1 MESQLGSA
9 GIDLGE
15 AQTPLSEDLPEG
27 EVLEQ
32 EVADAVIPENK
43 KEANEPES
51 HSSDAKAELKSS
63 DGAEDNSNVGVSEKE
78 QGAVKSDVSSKTETV
93 KGK

>member
-15 AQTPLSEDLPEG
+15 AQTLVSEDFPEE
-27 EVLEQ
+27 EVLGQ
-32 EVADAVIPENK
+32 EAGDEIIPADK
-43 KEANEPES
+43 KEADQPKS
-51 HSSDAKAELKSS
+51 YSSEAKAELKSV
-63 DGAEDNSNVGVSEKE
+63 DGAEDTSNVGISENE
-78 QGAVKSDVSSKTETV
+78 QDTVKSDVSSKTEIA

>member
-15 AQTPLSEDLPEG
+15 AQTPLSEDLPEE

-32 EVADAVIPENK
+32 EVADEVIPEDK
-43 KEANEPES
+43 KEPMKLNRIL
-51 HSSDAKAELKSS
+51 AKLKV
-63 DGAEDNSNVGVSEKE
+63 EH
-78 QGAVKSDVSSKTETV
+78 
-93 KGK
+93 

>member
-15 AQTPLSEDLPEG
+15 AQTPLSEDFPEE

-32 EVADAVIPENK
+32 EVADEIIPEDK
-43 KEANEPES
+43 KEPNEPRS
-51 HSSDAKAELKSS
+51 HSSEAKAELKSS

-78 QGAVKSDVSSKTETV
+78 QDAVKSDVSSKTETV